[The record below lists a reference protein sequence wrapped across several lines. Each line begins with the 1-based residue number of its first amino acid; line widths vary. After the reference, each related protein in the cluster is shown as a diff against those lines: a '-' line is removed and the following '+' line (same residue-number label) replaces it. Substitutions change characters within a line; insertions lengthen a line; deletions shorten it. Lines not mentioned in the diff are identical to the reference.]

1 MIHRAKF
8 QNFKALRDVEVTFDS
23 RLTVLV
29 GPNGSGKTSVLQG
42 IHFLTQLAHAPDD
55 DLSSHF
61 ARLGDFFP
69 TTAPLDQFNLEIASR
84 KAGDPGEQ
92 QVAVTIDRDNRFQF
106 RLSVWR
112 NDSQEVFE
120 CAAGDYSNRRLGN
133 FGYHTRPFAFAP
145 ERFTSAAFIRFSA
158 ARLATP
164 TLVRSYPPQVAVD
177 GSGLAA
183 TLNHIKNK
191 YPDRFRRIEQAFL
204 RVIPSAKEIRFDQ
217 APVPDTDG
225 IYGQSLLIDFRGAE
239 GVKAPDISS
248 GTLFALGLLTVT
260 LNPDSPSV
268 ILLDDLDHGLHP
280 KAQMELIDVFRGL
293 VDEHPDLQIIATSH
307 SPYILD
313 RLEWNEVR
321 VTSLQD
327 DGSVICVPLTRHPGV
342 EKWREAMTPG
352 EFWSHL
358 GDEWVKKLDHKEPAP
373 AAP

>member
-42 IHFLTQLAHAPDD
+42 IHFLTQLAQASDNELRPHI
-55 DLSSHF
+55 
-61 ARLGDFFP
+61 ARLSDFFSI
-69 TTAPLDQFNLEIASR
+69 TTSLDQFTLEIASR
-84 KAGDPGEQ
+84 KVNDPGEQ
-92 QVAVTIDRDNRFQF
+92 QVAATIDRDNQFQI
-106 RLSVWR
+106 RLSVSR
-112 NDSQEVFE
+112 NGDPDVFVW
-120 CAAGDYSNRRLGN
+120 AIGYYGNRQLN
-133 FGYHTRPFAFAP
+133 WTGYHTRPGTFAP
-145 ERFTSAAFIRFSA
+145 EQFASAAFIRFSA

-164 TLVRSYPPQVAVD
+164 TLVRSYPPRVATD

-191 YPDRFRRIEQAFL
+191 YPDRFRRIEEAFL
-204 RVIPSAKEIRFDQ
+204 RVIQTAKEIKFDQ
-217 APVPDTDG
+217 SPVPDTDG
-225 IYGQSLLIDFRGAE
+225 IYGPSLLIDFRGAE
-239 GVKAPDISS
+239 GVKAADISS

-260 LNPDSPSV
+260 LGPDSPSV

-293 VDEHPDLQIIATSH
+293 VQENPDLQIIATSH

-321 VTSLQD
+321 VTSLLD
-327 DGSVICVPLTRHPGV
+327 DGSAVCAPLTDHPLYARW
-342 EKWREAMTPG
+342 KEAMSPG
-352 EFWSHL
+352 EFWSH
-358 GDEWVKKLDHKEPAP
+358 GGEDWVKNAKRERVAQ
-373 AAP
+373 